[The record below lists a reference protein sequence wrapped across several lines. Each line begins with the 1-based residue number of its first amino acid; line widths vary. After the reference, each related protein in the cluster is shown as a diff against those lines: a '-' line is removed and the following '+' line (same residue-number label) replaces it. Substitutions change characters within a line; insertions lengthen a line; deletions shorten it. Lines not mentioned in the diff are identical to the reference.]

1 MAENIDFSIQ
11 NLWQDVRELSLGAPP
26 NIDRLPSPPTPLE
39 FLRRYVAPN
48 KPCLISAAVPHWP
61 ALSLWPST
69 NYLRTTLSTTP
80 VSLHLTPTGKA
91 DALAPHPSAPSTLCF
106 ASAHVETLPFP
117 QALDSVFASDN
128 EKNKVAYLQQ
138 QNDCFRR
145 EYGALAAD
153 CEDHVPWATAALGC
167 APEAVNFWVGN
178 NSSETSFH
186 KDHYENL
193 YVVITGEKRFLLLPP
208 TDFHRTYVREYPA
221 AKYLYHQDSGEFS
234 LELEDPATNVPWCS
248 VDPYPS
254 PQEKRREMEKFPL
267 YFNGP
272 KPFEVSVKAGEM
284 LYLPSMWFHHVRQ
297 IPDDARLTIAINYWY
312 DMQFDVKYAYF
323 NFLQSIPYT
332 LSKDPSLCKLRNGEA
347 HLDISSCNSGTQVSR
362 DTRGVGDDEND

>member
-1 MAENIDFSIQ
+1 MAENIESSIQ
-11 NLWQDVRELSLGAPP
+11 NLWQDVRELNLGATPH
-26 NIDRLPSPPTPLE
+26 IDRLPNSPTPLQ
-39 FLRRYVAPN
+39 FLRHYVTPN

-61 ALSLWPST
+61 ALALWPSIA
-69 NYLRTTLSTTP
+69 YLRTTLSTTP

-91 DALAPHPSAPSTLCF
+91 DALSPHPVAPSDLCF
-106 ASAHVETLPFP
+106 ASAHVETVPFP
-117 QALDSVFASDN
+117 EALDSVLASDDEN
-128 EKNKVAYLQQ
+128 KKVAYLQQ

-153 CEDHVPWATAALGC
+153 CEEHVPWATEALGC
-167 APEAVNFWVGN
+167 SPEAVNLWVGN
-178 NSSETSFH
+178 SYSETSFH

-208 TDFHRTYVREYPA
+208 TDFHRMYVREYPA
-221 AKYLYHQDSGEFS
+221 ATYIYHQDSGEFS
-234 LELEDPATNVPWCS
+234 LQLENPITKVPWCS

-254 PQEKRREMEKFPL
+254 PEDIQKEMEKFPL

-297 IPDDARLTIAINYWY
+297 SSDDTGLTIAINYWY
-312 DMQFDVKYAYF
+312 DMQFDIKYAYF

-332 LSKDPSLCKLRNGEA
+332 LPKHPALCESRNVSTDICSNETVSDGE
-347 HLDISSCNSGTQVSR
+347 NNYT
-362 DTRGVGDDEND
+362 N